1 VSGHLEPWHKLD
13 NKVVFVTGASSGLGR
28 DLCLDLAKAGC
39 RIIAA
44 ARRLDRLHSL
54 CHQINTLYGTVRAV
68 AVELDVSADASTINK
83 SVQKAWDAFG
93 HIDTL
98 INNAG
103 IRGII
108 KIIFI
113 LANYFSI
120 FSKLPNSSIVAGQ

>member
-1 VSGHLEPWHKLD
+1 MAAKVSGLFDPWHKLD
-13 NKVVFVTGASSGLGR
+13 NEVVFITGASSGLGH

-54 CHQINTLYGTVRAV
+54 CHQINTQYGTVRAV
-68 AVELDVSADASTINK
+68 AVELDVSADPSTINK

-103 IRGII
+103 IRGIM
-108 KIIFI
+108 K
-113 LANYFSI
+113 
-120 FSKLPNSSIVAGQ
+120 